1 MWRDNCGLGKLAH
14 SFWEKVELK
23 LPLKGKMGFRKSE
36 SHVMTDMSK
45 GKGGAGYETGLT
57 GKKFPSR
64 SDSNLKPTDIPQR
77 ANKVG
82 NRDPKL
88 ILVL

>member
-23 LPLKGKMGFRKSE
+23 LPLKGKMGFRKAG

-45 GKGGAGYETGLT
+45 GGGGAGYEMGLT
-57 GKKFPSR
+57 RKKFLPGLIAIRSR
-64 SDSNLKPTDIPQR
+64 QISPRGPIRWVT
-77 ANKVG
+77 G
-82 NRDPKL
+82 
-88 ILVL
+88 ILS